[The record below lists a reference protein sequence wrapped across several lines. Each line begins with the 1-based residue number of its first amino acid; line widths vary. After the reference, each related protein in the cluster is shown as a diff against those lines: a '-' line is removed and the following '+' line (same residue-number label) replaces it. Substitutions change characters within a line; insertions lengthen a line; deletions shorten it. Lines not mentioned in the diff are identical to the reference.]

1 MCCAIPS
8 VLGDPLLH
16 FFANFQYFF
25 VSIFSWFCK
34 LDLFHFHTTPKLWFY
49 HTCFRT
55 LRSAAVWCM
64 RALPALLP
72 PASHTQMS
80 LWTPAVQMLCWA
92 WLHACPYSSHGG
104 NVLHFLALVTQV
116 PGSGPLGILPLVS
129 LLGTV
134 IMKIGPEG
142 KKHMFLSWH
151 GPKCRGSKGEI
162 TILLITIKNIQSR
175 ATQFHE
181 KLQKM
186 NTSMLVLFY
195 FQKAFSFIVS

>member
-1 MCCAIPS
+1 MFITGLTVPFPPPLQPALCSCSSLGNCISVPEQLPGLVCNSCSLFSQNLENIAPSSTIPLPGKLMCCAIPS

-80 LWTPAVQMLCWA
+80 LWTRLCRCSAGLDSMCVLTAAMAGMFSTSWLLSPRSQALDPWESCLWSVYWA
-92 WLHACPYSSHGG
+92 RS
-104 NVLHFLALVTQV
+104 
-116 PGSGPLGILPLVS
+116 
-129 LLGTV
+129 
-134 IMKIGPEG
+134 
-142 KKHMFLSWH
+142 
-151 GPKCRGSKGEI
+151 
-162 TILLITIKNIQSR
+162 
-175 ATQFHE
+175 
-181 KLQKM
+181 
-186 NTSMLVLFY
+186 
-195 FQKAFSFIVS
+195 